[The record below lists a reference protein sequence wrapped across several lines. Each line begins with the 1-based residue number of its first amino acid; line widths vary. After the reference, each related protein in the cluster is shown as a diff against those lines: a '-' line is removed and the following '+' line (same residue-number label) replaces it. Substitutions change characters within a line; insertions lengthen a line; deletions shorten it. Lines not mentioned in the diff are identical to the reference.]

1 MACENYWETAKAFQL
16 QDSIVLKICKTS
28 PPDKS
33 ETHQGF
39 KGGKAWKR
47 NGEGA
52 GHLLSYPASLDE
64 ELLSWLVIMNNFHL
78 PVSILALQK
87 KKKSI
92 ILPHSPCF
100 EDSRGWVRQFKERH
114 NLALQKNPSLYQ
126 KLPSQLESKISPF
139 YSECSR
145 FLKVFTSRDR

>member
-1 MACENYWETAKAFQL
+1 MKSTVNSTLSRQNQKPHEKYLVFKKKKKKKEIKHFYLACENYRETAKAFQL

-33 ETHQGF
+33 ESRQAF
-39 KGGKAWKR
+39 KGGKAWKG

-52 GHLLSYPASLDE
+52 GRLLSYPASLDE
-64 ELLSWLVIMNNFHL
+64 ELLNWLVIMNNLHL

-87 KKKSI
+87 KEKSI

-100 EDSRGWVRQFKERH
+100 GSVSSRKDT
-114 NLALQKNPSLYQ
+114 
-126 KLPSQLESKISPF
+126 I
-139 YSECSR
+139 
-145 FLKVFTSRDR
+145 